1 MISSTLM
8 INSAASEAEF
18 KDCYLLLKHSYMPN
32 VFMLPTVP
40 FSISN
45 PDNKF
50 PSDISTF
57 NAYTRSGA
65 S

>member
-1 MISSTLM
+1 MISSTLI

-18 KDCYLLLKHSYMPN
+18 KDCYLLLKHSYIPN
-32 VFMLPTVP
+32 FFMFPTVP

-45 PDNKF
+45 PDSIL